1 MPRVQPSA
9 RTDAADDFVI
19 SCYALKFST
28 QLGIQDGNDGLK
40 AVMALRSATQFAL
53 RKPFSIKFVG
63 LRRCGYRRTQ
73 RNCHCYA
80 KLCKPR

>member
-53 RKPFSIKFVG
+53 RKPFSNQICWIAP
-63 LRRCGYRRTQ
+63 LRVST
-73 RNCHCYA
+73 NSA
-80 KLCKPR
+80 ELPLLCKPR